1 MASGSSQGRL
11 VVISGP
17 SASGKTTVVGK
28 VLRDCTLP
36 LRFSVSATTRRPRE
50 GELDGVNYHFLS
62 PEEFSRRKASGEFLE
77 SFEVY
82 GRGYWYGTLWSEVTS
97 GLSGGKWVV
106 LEIDVQGTKA
116 VLERFPEAITIFV
129 DPGSMEEL
137 ERRLRARKTETE
149 EEITRRLAAAR
160 AELSSAGIYRHRVIN
175 DDPLKAAARICEI
188 LTQSQ

>member
-1 MASGSSQGRL
+1 MASGPSQGRL

-17 SASGKTTVVGK
+17 SASGKTTVVGR
-28 VLRDCTLP
+28 VLKECAVP
-36 LRFSVSATTRRPRE
+36 LQFSVSATTRRPRE
-50 GELDGVNYHFLS
+50 GERDGVNYHFLS
-62 PEEFSRRKASGEFLE
+62 AEEFSRRRAAGEFLE
-77 SFEVY
+77 CFEVY

-97 GLSGGKWVV
+97 GLSAGKWVV

-160 AELSSAGIYRHRVIN
+160 AELSAASIYRHRVTN
-175 DDPLKAAARICEI
+175 DDPVKAAARICEI
-188 LTQSQ
+188 LNQSR